1 MTFRECMPTVVQPQ
15 SPHETP
21 VNLQLSWKK
30 TESPTSKVFLPLI
43 PLCSQ
48 NIDLGLDSVQMLLR
62 IKGPFNIYEDKKRG
76 LGSAKLLGCPP
87 STDPLLTTT
96 LVKDEQHLGRHFSE
110 QINLKLVT
118 NFWMYGLHYCDNEEN
133 QWESL
138 IMFVNKVLSFDSEE
152 NQWKSLIMFVNKV
165 LTFDLFFL
173 LKQSS
178 AMYVFPFFSSL
189 NQSQNSSTIASPS
202 GQRSSK
208 FGTDQDFSDQSW
220 LGSRNLL

>member
-1 MTFRECMPTVVQPQ
+1 MINLNNMAL
-15 SPHETP
+15 SPE
-21 VNLQLSWKK
+21 
-30 TESPTSKVFLPLI
+30 
-43 PLCSQ
+43 
-48 NIDLGLDSVQMLLR
+48 
-62 IKGPFNIYEDKKRG
+62 
-76 LGSAKLLGCPP
+76 
-87 STDPLLTTT
+87 
-96 LVKDEQHLGRHFSE
+96 E

-118 NFWMYGLHYCDNEEN
+118 NFWMYGLHYCDSEEN